1 MSTEE
6 PQGGEVYTAGSANFD
21 PLYAG
26 KVRTEG
32 LGMKFDFAPWN
43 IPEPQPVVVA
53 LEASGAFRG
62 KVLDAGCG
70 TGQNSL
76 HLKSRGH
83 HVTGLDFSPSAIEQA
98 QERARERGLDM
109 TFAVS
114 DATAFDGVEG
124 GFETVLDYGL
134 YHVLTDEQRRKY
146 AAALHRV
153 TAPGARLHLFAFA
166 ESELVGLP
174 PQQLRVSKENFRVNL
189 EGTGTWRILAIEDSL
204 CTTNHTRE
212 YFEKQRAETGGTLP
226 FDPDAFDVDAKGR
239 IVYPMSYVHAERV

>member
-1 MSTEE
+1 MSTE
-6 PQGGEVYTAGSANFD
+6 QVYTAGSANFD

-26 KVRTEG
+26 KVGTEG

-76 HLKSRGH
+76 HLASRGH
-83 HVTGLDFSPSAIEQA
+83 AVTGLDFSPSAIGQA
-98 QERARERGLDM
+98 QERARERGLDVN
-109 TFAVS
+109 FAVA
-114 DATAFDGVEG
+114 DATKFEGVEC

-134 YHVLTDEQRRKY
+134 YHVLNDEQRRAY

-153 TAPGARLHLFAFA
+153 TAPGAHLHVYGFA
-166 ESELVGLP
+166 ESELKGLP
-174 PQQLRVSKENFRVNL
+174 PQQLRVSKENFRLNL
-189 EGTGTWRILAIEDSL
+189 EGEGQWRILSIEDSL

-212 YFEKQRAETGGTLP
+212 YFEKQRVEAGGTLP
-226 FDPDAFDVDAKGR
+226 FDPEAFDVDEKGR